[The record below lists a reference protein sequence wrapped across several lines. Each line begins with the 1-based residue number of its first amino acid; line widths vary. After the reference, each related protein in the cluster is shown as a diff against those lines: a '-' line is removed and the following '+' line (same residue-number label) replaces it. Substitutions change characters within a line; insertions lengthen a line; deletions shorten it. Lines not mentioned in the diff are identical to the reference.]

1 MVQVICKTHTTIG
14 VHTTEYMFH
23 NLLVDL
29 GYTVLDI
36 DYRGSDGYGRDF
48 RTGIYR
54 FGRKDL
60 TDQID
65 GKKYLVE
72 NHGIDAS
79 ELGFMGVLMEVS
91 SR

>member
-1 MVQVICKTHTTIG
+1 MG
-14 VHTTEYMFH
+14 
-23 NLLVDL
+23 
-29 GYTVLDI
+29 G
-36 DYRGSDGYGRDF
+36 
-48 RTGIYR
+48 
-54 FGRKDL
+54 KDL

>member
-1 MVQVICKTHTTIG
+1 
-14 VHTTEYMFH
+14 MFH

-36 DYRGSDGYGRDF
+36 DYREVMDTDVILEQEFTVY
-48 RTGIYR
+48 
-54 FGRKDL
+54 GRKDL

>member
-1 MVQVICKTHTTIG
+1 
-14 VHTTEYMFH
+14 MFH

-36 DYRGSDGYGRDF
+36 DYREVMDTDVILEQEFTVY
-48 RTGIYR
+48 
-54 FGRKDL
+54 GRKDL

-72 NHGIDAS
+72 NHGIDAQK
-79 ELGFMGVLMEVS
+79 LGFMGVLMEVS